1 MDELMITVSL
11 GDLLQAALLIALIV
25 LVVYVIKLVK
35 RFNTTLDHVDKIL
48 ADAEVVSGTAANRT
62 AQLDK
67 FVDKATVAVADAGT
81 AFVDGL
87 GLKSSFDR
95 RFRFRRTKSAE
106 PAAADA
112 AAAPPEEA
120 QKQPEEAA
128 APAADAAAAPEAAA
142 QA

>member
-1 MDELMITVSL
+1 MDELTITVSL
-11 GDLLQAALLIALIV
+11 GDLLQAVLLIALIV

-48 ADAEVVSGTAANRT
+48 ADAEVVTGTAANRT

-95 RFRFRRTKSAE
+95 RFRFRRANSAE

-112 AAAPPEEA
+112 AAAPQEET

-128 APAADAAAAPEAAA
+128 APAADAAAAPETAA